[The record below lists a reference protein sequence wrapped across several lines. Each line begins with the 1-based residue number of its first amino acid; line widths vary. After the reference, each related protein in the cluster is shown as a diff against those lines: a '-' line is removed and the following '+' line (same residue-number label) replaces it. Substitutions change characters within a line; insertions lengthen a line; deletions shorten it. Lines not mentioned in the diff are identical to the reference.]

1 MTFLS
6 GIISSVIVS
15 LLSGLGGWLL
25 HYFQVAAA
33 DAAAKKAADAATQ
46 KAVDADKA
54 AVTPGDRDNA
64 AKGIADN
71 L

>member
-1 MTFLS
+1 MTFLT
-6 GIISSVIVS
+6 GLLSSIGVS
-15 LLSGLGGWLL
+15 LLSALGGWLL

-46 KAVDADKA
+46 SAVDADKA
-54 AVTPGDRDNA
+54 AATPGDRDNA

>member
-1 MTFLS
+1 MTFLT
-6 GIISSVIVS
+6 GLISSIVMS
-15 LLSGLGGWLL
+15 LLSALGGWLI
-25 HYFQVAAA
+25 HYFQVSAA
-33 DAAAKKAADAATQ
+33 DAAAKKAAEAASQ
-46 KAVDADKA
+46 AAVDADKA

>member
-1 MTFLS
+1 MVFLS

-25 HYFQVAAA
+25 HYYQVKAA
-33 DAAAKKAADAATQ
+33 DAAAKKSAEAATQ
-46 KAVDADKA
+46 SAVDADKA
-54 AVTPGDRDNA
+54 AVTPGERDNA
-64 AKGIADN
+64 AKGISDN